1 MHGPHERR
9 TTVAQAP
16 ARALRRWPTVDR
28 PAKEFPAHTW
38 TARSR
43 PRPAT
48 SSRGRRASP
57 SLVKRKKK
65 APLLARPRRQR
76 RTPTRP
82 ALRHVET
89 LRSHRRPPR
98 SCMEACFAC
107 FSGRMAFAWDC
118 LQAGKQRCSVR
129 LDVQANCVR
138 TAVRPASERRRRC
151 PRLANVWPIWAGS
164 HPTRRT
170 INTSSFHR
178 QL

>member
-98 SCMEACFAC
+98 SRMEACFAC

-118 LQAGKQRCSVR
+118 LQAGQQRCSVR
-129 LDVQANCVR
+129 LDVQLCKQTGFAQLCDR
-138 TAVRPASERRRRC
+138 PPRGDGAVHVSLTYGPYG
-151 PRLANVWPIWAGS
+151 L
-164 HPTRRT
+164 RRT